1 ILTLSLSV
9 YFTDDCIVSSTSFGD
24 IHSPKSRMRFE
35 VTERIAR
42 GPFAVR
48 KAWLSREIY
57 GLLNDNGPRFREP
70 SWIFSFGA
78 GNAASRDR
86 RNRDQFWQIGR
97 ANV

>member
-1 ILTLSLSV
+1 MNNTEHVVWRYS
-9 YFTDDCIVSSTSFGD
+9 FTKITYA
-24 IHSPKSRMRFE
+24 IERM
-35 VTERIAR
+35 AR

-57 GLLNDNGPRFREP
+57 GLLNDNGPPLREP

-86 RNRDQFWQIGR
+86 RNHDQFWRGIYR
-97 ANV
+97 PLCT

>member
-1 ILTLSLSV
+1 
-9 YFTDDCIVSSTSFGD
+9 
-24 IHSPKSRMRFE
+24 MRFE
-35 VTERIAR
+35 LSERMAR

-57 GLLNDNGPRFREP
+57 GLLNDNGPPLREP

-86 RNRDQFWQIGR
+86 RNHDQFWRGIYR
-97 ANV
+97 PLCT